1 MLCSR
6 LVSSV
11 LWSSASF
18 GRLFVWLVSRLL
30 CGVIWSNVLL
40 GVSVYFC
47 GECVS
52 DVFSSA
58 IDPEVP
64 RPDRGV
70 GRVGRGG

>member
-1 MLCSR
+1 M
-6 LVSSV
+6 
-11 LWSSASF
+11 
-18 GRLFVWLVSRLL
+18 WLVSRLL